1 MAKEV
6 SGVTFHR
13 VAAIEPERSPDGT
26 VVEYDPLQEFSDISS
41 ERLGEYLN
49 EYGRGPFC
57 KFTAAE
63 SYKQGGV
70 YLITVNNEVVYAG
83 KCQSLAKRFGPQGY
97 GSIQTANCLKGGQS
111 TNCRVNYLILDSAKE
126 GRKIELW
133 FHKTSTPGPPESRI
147 LQDKLP
153 AWNKNLAWDS
163 LTQKVPGTHL

>member
-13 VAAIEPERSPDGT
+13 VATIEPERSPDGT
-26 VVEYDPLQEFSDISS
+26 VVEYDPLQEFSAISS
-41 ERLGEYLN
+41 ERLGDYLN
-49 EYGRGPFC
+49 GFGRGPFC

-70 YLITVNNEVVYAG
+70 YLITVNDEVVYAG

-111 TNCRVNYLILDSAKE
+111 TNCRVNNLVFVCAKE
-126 GRKIELW
+126 GREIQLW
-133 FHKTSTPGPPESRI
+133 FHKINKPGPLESQI
-147 LQDKLP
+147 LHNELP
-153 AWNKNLAWDS
+153 PWNKNLAWDTRRS
-163 LTQKVPGTHL
+163 G